1 MHALW
6 FQEPLTVE
14 KQNLWFLK
22 MSRFE
27 RHAYIRKYTGSP
39 ISNPI
44 KVNEHV
50 SFVFGVRNFS
60 LQIYAGKVCKFDI
73 RNNTF
78 ETLKIKSVV
87 VDRHDHP

>member
-1 MHALW
+1 M
-6 FQEPLTVE
+6 E
-14 KQNLWFLK
+14 KQILWFLK

-44 KVNEHV
+44 KVNGHG
-50 SFVFGVRNFS
+50 SFVFGVRNFP
-60 LQIYAGKVCKFDI
+60 LQIYAEKVCKFDI
-73 RNNTF
+73 WSNTF

-87 VDRHDHP
+87 ENRHDHP